1 MGLPMPRR
9 LPVEAEIRISQGEA
23 VAEFTS
29 LREWLRGERV
39 LAGAVRAVP
48 HQPAETELGGASELL
63 AVALGSGGVGA
74 TLAKSLI
81 TWLQTRR
88 PGVKITVTS
97 QSGSVTLEARQ
108 VKDSDVMPLLHEVLR
123 TRDEHWSP

>member
-1 MGLPMPRR
+1 M
-9 LPVEAEIRISQGEA
+9 EAEIRIAQGDA
-23 VAEFTS
+23 VVEFTS
-29 LREWLRGERV
+29 LYDWLRGERA

-48 HQPAETELGGASELL
+48 RPPAETELGGAFEIL

-88 PGVKITVTS
+88 PSVKVTVTS
-97 QSGSVTLEARQ
+97 KSGSVTLEARQ
-108 VKDSDVMPLLHEVLR
+108 VRDSDVMPLLHEVLG
-123 TRDEHWSP
+123 TSDERRSP

>member
-1 MGLPMPRR
+1 
-9 LPVEAEIRISQGEA
+9 VEAEIRISQGDA

-29 LREWLRGERV
+29 LREWLRGERA
-39 LAGAVRAVP
+39 LAGAVRAIP
-48 HQPAETELGGASELL
+48 RQPAETELGGAFELL
-63 AVALGSGGVGA
+63 AVALSSGGAGA

-97 QSGSVTLEARQ
+97 RSGNITLEARQ
-108 VKDSDVMPLLHEVLR
+108 VKDSDVMPLLREVLG
-123 TRDEHWSP
+123 TRDERRPP

>member
-1 MGLPMPRR
+1 
-9 LPVEAEIRISQGEA
+9 VETEIRIFGGDT
-23 VAEFTS
+23 VAEFIS

-39 LAGAVRAVP
+39 LAGTVRTVP
-48 HQPAETELGGASELL
+48 HQPAETELGGAFELL
-63 AVALGSGGVGA
+63 TIALGSGGAGA

-97 QSGSVTLEARQ
+97 QSGSITLEARQ
-108 VKDSDVMPLLHEVLR
+108 VKDSDVMPLLHEVLG
-123 TRDEHWSP
+123 TRDERRPP

>member
-1 MGLPMPRR
+1 M
-9 LPVEAEIRISQGEA
+9 ETEIWISQGDA

-29 LREWLRGERV
+29 LREWLRGERA
-39 LAGAVRAVP
+39 LAGAVRAIP
-48 HQPAETELGGASELL
+48 HQPAETELGGAFEFL

-74 TLAKSLI
+74 TLARSLV

-108 VKDSDVMPLLHEVLR
+108 VKDSDVMPLLHEVLGI
-123 TRDEHWSP
+123 RDERQPS